1 MKTVIEKNNI
11 NQENTLME
19 WTPEE
24 KKSLPPRY
32 SCELVLENA
41 TPEQYKD
48 SSLPSDGYLVF
59 YTINEKNYVD
69 VCRAG
74 KRANIFDLYYDKFG
88 PGVLQKIDFGYGRLN
103 PKLWGYKA
111 PEKKRRK

>member
-41 TPEQYKD
+41 TPEQYK
-48 SSLPSDGYLVF
+48 
-59 YTINEKNYVD
+59 IH
-69 VCRAG
+69 
-74 KRANIFDLYYDKFG
+74 LYHQTD
-88 PGVLQKIDFGYGRLN
+88 I
-103 PKLWGYKA
+103 
-111 PEKKRRK
+111 